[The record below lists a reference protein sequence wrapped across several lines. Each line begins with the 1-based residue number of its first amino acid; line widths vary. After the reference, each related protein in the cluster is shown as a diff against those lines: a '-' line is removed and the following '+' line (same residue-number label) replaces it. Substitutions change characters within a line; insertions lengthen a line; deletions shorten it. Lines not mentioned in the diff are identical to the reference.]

1 MEHQQQALRRLGLGA
16 VLVAIL
22 AGLAWLFLRQGT
34 AEQVAVEPDRTPP
47 RAAEVVAP
55 ALGEPRTSVEVGPE
69 PVTTMQ
75 FLSNHFG
82 ADWPRIEAEWRKQD
96 GWADYDFNKL
106 PQPPPLEEALQVL
119 RSRMQWSPNRRKG
132 AFQMYHETGWGSG
145 LLEDRDWIR
154 TKYASGLDLGD
165 AEFAMIDAEIGPVQA
180 KLDECVNRMLDAIEE
195 ARVRLFEAR
204 DMAIY
209 PYSSKGVPV
218 AREGQKGFVDG
229 MATSHEGWCVTV
241 MVLESDVP
249 NWSELREENLA
260 LIAERNRQL
269 RAVLDRFR

>member
-16 VLVAIL
+16 VLAAIL
-22 AGLAWLFLRQGT
+22 AGLAWLFLRSGT
-34 AEQVAVEPDRTPP
+34 AEQVAVEPDM
-47 RAAEVVAP
+47 ASHSAVEVVAP
-55 ALGEPRTSVEVGPE
+55 ALEEPRTSVELGPE
-69 PVTTMQ
+69 PVPIMQ
-75 FLSNHFG
+75 FLSDYFG

-96 GWADYDFNKL
+96 GWADYDFNKF
-106 PQPPPLEEALQVL
+106 PPPPPLEEALQAI
-119 RSRMQWSPNRRKG
+119 RPRMRWAPHRRKG
-132 AFQMYHETGWGSG
+132 AFMMYHETGWGSG

-154 TKYASGLDLGD
+154 TKYANGLDLGD
-165 AEFAMIDAEIGPVQA
+165 AEFAIIDAEIGPVQA
-180 KLDECVNRMLDAIEE
+180 KLDECVNRLLDAIEE
-195 ARVRLFEAR
+195 ARMRLFEAR

-209 PYSSKGVPV
+209 PFSSKGVPV
-218 AREGQKGFVDG
+218 ARDGKKGFLDG
-229 MATSHEGWCVTV
+229 MATSHEGWCVTM